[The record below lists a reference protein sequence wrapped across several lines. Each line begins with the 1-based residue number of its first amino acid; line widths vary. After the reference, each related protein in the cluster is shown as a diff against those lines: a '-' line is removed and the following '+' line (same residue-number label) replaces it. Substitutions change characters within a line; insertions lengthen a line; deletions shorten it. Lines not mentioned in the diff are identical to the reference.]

1 MLCENAGYPSSKPP
15 LISGDKT
22 PLTTLYRK
30 EVLQAEY

>member
-1 MLCENAGYPSSKPP
+1 VTLSATPP
-15 LISGDKT
+15 QIPEDKT